1 MALDGAYAFVE
12 GSRVL
17 FSHLVALSAPDGNQ
31 VWINV
36 ANAGAWNGHPDG
48 PFEFTP
54 EVFDTIVA
62 NSLPRETPINCD
74 YEHQTF
80 AVMSSGPKP
89 SSGKIIR
96 LERRGDELWAL
107 AELTPRAV
115 ELVKNGEYRSCSPV
129 IAFKSK
135 DRVSNKDIGP
145 EMLSLALTNDPFQD
159 GLHPIRLTRSADM
172 ADATPEDKTKQGA
185 TQMAAPTADEA
196 TPAEESTESAAEKQ
210 SEVDANSVFDAIA
223 EAAGGDKAAVLAV
236 FADNMESIV
245 KMVQD
250 HLAKGDGNPSEGKA
264 MSRITAVAGDMRTL
278 RIELKQS
285 ATEVR
290 ALTARLEKA
299 ELQLKVDA
307 DKARAEKDS
316 SVKAHVLSLQKT
328 GHVGPKQEDIDD
340 AVYLFSSDWARGERT
355 YARQVVPLGEPDSK
369 DERNPKADTAVTM
382 DNLSDL
388 EKATVTALSAIN
400 MAKPEQTRLLTLIRE
415 GKSATEAAQTIAAER
430 GGKAT

>member
-1 MALDGAYAFVE
+1 MALDGAFAFAD

-17 FSHLVALSAPDGNQ
+17 FSQLLTLSAPDGNQ

-36 ANAGAWNGHPDG
+36 AKAGQWDGHPAGA
-48 PFEFTP
+48 FKFTAD
-54 EVFDTIVA
+54 VFDRILA
-62 NSLPRETPINCD
+62 NASGRSTPINCD

-80 AVMSSGPKP
+80 RKGTTGPIP
-89 SSGKIIR
+89 SSGKIVK

-107 AELTPRAV
+107 VELTSRAAQMV
-115 ELVKNGEYRSCSPV
+115 RDGEIRSCSPV
-129 IAFKSK
+129 IEFESK
-135 DRVSNKDIGP
+135 DRVSGKDIGP

-172 ADATPEDKTKQGA
+172 ADATATDDTKPKPEEKPKDEPTKLADPQVTDDGSGA
-185 TQMAAPTADEA
+185 DD
-196 TPAEESTESAAEKQ
+196 S
-210 SEVDANSVFDAIA
+210 VDANSVFDAIA
-223 EAAGGDKAAVLAV
+223 EAAGGDKAKVLAV
-236 FADNMESIV
+236 FADNMEAIV

-250 HLAKGDGNPSEGKA
+250 ALAKGDGNPSEGKA
-264 MSRITAVAGDMRTL
+264 MSRITAVAGDMRAL

-299 ELQLKVDA
+299 ETQLKIDA
-307 DKARAEKDS
+307 DKAKSEKDA

-328 GHVGPKQEDIDD
+328 GHVGPKQEDVDD

-369 DERNPKADTAVTM
+369 DERNAKATTAVTL
-382 DNLSDL
+382 DNLSEQ
-388 EKATVTALSAIN
+388 EKATVTALSAMN

-430 GGKAT
+430 GGKA

>member
-17 FSHLVALSAPDGNQ
+17 FSQLVALSAPDGNQ

-36 ANAGAWNGHPDG
+36 AKAGQWDGHPRGAFKFDAA
-48 PFEFTP
+48 
-54 EVFDTIVA
+54 VFDAIVA

-80 AVMSSGPKP
+80 AAMSSGPKP
-89 SSGKIIR
+89 SSGKIIK

-107 AELTPRAV
+107 AELTPKAV

-129 IAFKSK
+129 IEFESK
-135 DRVSNKDIGP
+135 DRVSGKDIGP

-172 ADATPEDKTKQGA
+172 AAPEDKTKQGA
-185 TQMAAPTADEA
+185 TQMAAPPADEG
-196 TPAEESTESAAEKQ
+196 TPAEESTESPAEAQ

-236 FADNMESIV
+236 FADNMEAIV

-250 HLAKGDGNPSEGKA
+250 ALAKGDGNPSEGKA
-264 MSRITAVAGDMRTL
+264 MSRITAVAGDMRAL

-299 ELQLKVDA
+299 ESQLKVDA
-307 DKARAEKDS
+307 DKAKSEKDA

-328 GHVGPKQEDIDD
+328 GHVGPKQEDVDD
-340 AVYLFSSDWARGERT
+340 AVFQFSHDWARGERT
-355 YARQVVPLGEPDSK
+355 YSRQVVPLGEPDSK
-369 DERNPKADTAVTM
+369 DERNPRAATAVTM

-430 GGKAT
+430 SGKAT